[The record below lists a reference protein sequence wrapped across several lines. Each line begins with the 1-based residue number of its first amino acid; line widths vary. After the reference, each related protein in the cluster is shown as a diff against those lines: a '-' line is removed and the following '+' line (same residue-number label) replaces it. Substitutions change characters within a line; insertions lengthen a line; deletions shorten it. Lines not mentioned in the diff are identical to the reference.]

1 MRQLLWRWLDILI
14 TTFFL
19 PSSWIFPRVLVGSGV
34 KIQGVHVPRDIESAH
49 LINCYSL
56 GSLCCSGWSHHA
68 ASVKSLISFP
78 ISPGPACVTHS
89 RGWGH
94 NEFLSVSY
102 SDVIS
107 RVWWM
112 FSGRGGKDT
121 RTIYKMV
128 INNVNKGRRERSTWP
143 GVRHETGH

>member
-19 PSSWIFPRVLVGSGV
+19 PSSWIFPRVLGSGV
-34 KIQGVHVPRDIESAH
+34 KIQGVNAPRDVESAH
-49 LINCYSL
+49 LINCYDL
-56 GSLCCSGWSHHA
+56 GSLGWSHHA

-89 RGWGH
+89 RGWGP

-128 INNVNKGRRERSTWP
+128 ISNVNKGRRVESREQSTWP
-143 GVRHETGH
+143 GGRHETAH